1 MVLIEFEI
9 DIDDVYWNW
18 MQSDSM
24 LDAGT
29 KDGHKEEVKNEKV
42 YDWQIEIGHLFN

>member
-9 DIDDVYWNW
+9 DKDDVYW
-18 MQSDSM
+18 MQSDPM

-29 KDGHKEEVKNEKV
+29 KDGHKEEVKKMKKFMI
-42 YDWQIEIGHLFN
+42 DRLK